1 MTTVDLSPFLSF
13 LTATAVGLGLAVAT
27 FLVARRSGLNSVQ
40 TQLIDTLQDNA
51 EALGKRVDLLEEEVS
66 TLTRQR
72 SDLEATV
79 KRLRD
84 AVTDLAQENADLRR
98 RLKLPPVEV
107 NLP

>member
-1 MTTVDLSPFLSF
+1 MIDLSPFLSF
-13 LTATAVGLGLAVAT
+13 LVATTVGLGLTMVT

-40 TQLIDTLQDNA
+40 AQLIDTLQDNA
-51 EALGKRVDLLEEEVS
+51 QALASRVDLLEEEVS
-66 TLTRQR
+66 VLTRQR

-107 NLP
+107 KLP